1 MKFRNH
7 PNVTAIRNAF
17 NPQSFNFSKGSVDDV
32 LRELTNYAIERQY
45 TALRFL

>member
-17 NPQSFNFSKGSVDDV
+17 NPQSLNFSKGSVDNV
-32 LRELTNYAIERQY
+32 LR
-45 TALRFL
+45 